1 MTTREKLK
9 LLLMGCKSFPA
20 GCRFSSLLNLNR
32 ISGSFYLNT
41 GSNRLTLTVKI
52 CLDTSSPGTSA
63 PDPDTLLVAVC
74 PRTSVVIT
82 ELKEVGK
89 NKD

>member
-1 MTTREKLK
+1 L
-9 LLLMGCKSFPA
+9 S
-20 GCRFSSLLNLNR
+20 
-32 ISGSFYLNT
+32 
-41 GSNRLTLTVKI
+41 
-52 CLDTSSPGTSA
+52 DTPSPGSSA